1 MKSHEFLQ
9 EATELDQ
16 LLAQTPQPTQPG
28 LIKTGLTTLGRDL
41 TQAPSALSKAIAK
54 GAGIT
59 KGSSQAVITPG
70 PGSEKNTSAAPAVQT
85 SDQTQPDPKIK
96 QYVQKMA
103 GNKVAYQSTGTPEVD
118 AMLKSFGLMK

>member
-70 PGSEKNTSAAPAVQT
+70 PGQTTNALANPEVQP
-85 SDQTQPDPKIK
+85 STQPQIDPKIK

-103 GNKVAYQSTGTPEVD
+103 GNNVAYRSTGTPEVD